1 MSTVAVVLHYENS
14 ELTQKCIDSI
24 KKTSPEVQILVV
36 DNNSPS
42 QYTFSNEGI
51 AVIKNYD
58 RNAVSGMNC
67 GFLWALNEMKADYIV
82 NFDNDIV
89 CLPGWHEPLVK
100 AMESDHTIGV
110 VGGKQWTPD
119 MKYYRCVGL
128 DLVGGN
134 LCGNWPKEQQEVTW
148 IQGSFVMMRAEMMR
162 KIGVHDDR
170 FKVLCSDAD
179 YCLHAK
185 DRGWKVVFV
194 PESNV
199 IHIGGASYSKVV
211 DSWEQDNV
219 KMLQKWSGISAAKIL
234 KGFPLDYNQNK
245 FLDVQ
250 FKIREEKKA
259 EELCQK

>member
-1 MSTVAVVLHYENS
+1 MSTVAVVLHYEN
-14 ELTQKCIDSI
+14 EKLTNKCIQSI
-24 KKTSPEVQILVV
+24 QDTAPEVFILVV
-36 DNNSPS
+36 DNNSPKT
-42 QYTFSNEGI
+42 YEREDVMVVRN
-51 AVIKNYD
+51 ND
-58 RNAVSGMNC
+58 RQAVSGMNC
-67 GFLWALNEMKADYIV
+67 GFLSALQLNFDYVV

-100 AMESDHTIGV
+100 TMESDPAIGI

-119 MKYYRCVGL
+119 MKYYRSVGL

-134 LCGNWPKEQQEVTW
+134 LCGNWPKEQQEVMW
-148 IQGSFVMMRAEMMR
+148 IQGSAVMMRTDMMR

-170 FKVLCSDAD
+170 YKVLCSDSD

-211 DSWEQDNV
+211 DSWEDDN
-219 KMLQKWSGISAAKIL
+219 KRMLQKWSGISAAKLL
-234 KGFPLDYNQNK
+234 KGFPLDYNQNR
-245 FLDVQ
+245 FIDVQ
-250 FKIREEKKA
+250 FKIREEKKD
-259 EELCQK
+259 EELCLK